1 MKTNGR
7 VVCLYEPFVKARLAS
22 GLCQVDL
29 AIEKVFPKTIRT
41 KFPWAM
47 HFPSSYVFQ

>member
-1 MKTNGR
+1 MER
-7 VVCLYEPFVKARLAS
+7 VVCLCELFVKAALSCILLA
-22 GLCQVDL
+22 LRQVDL